1 MNYKDDD
8 SFFTTV
14 FPPFVYYGW
23 NVKSW
28 LLENEN
34 AKYRYIRDYEI
45 EQEFWNV
52 EQINEVYEGIKT
64 IAIVVNPWARTY
76 YVYQQ
81 LLEMKNNNDNRLID
95 INQLELENFTKFV
108 ESLPSFPSEIGNFW
122 FSLTTPVC
130 KWADNAD
137 YILKDTSMQE
147 DFRPIQDYFLSN
159 DKLNVLETI
168 DYQDF
173 YNDKTKKIVATI
185 FKEDIEQFGYI
196 F

>member
-81 LLEMKNNNDNRLID
+81 LLEMKNNNLWYLSVEAKFENEELADRILNKLK
-95 INQLELENFTKFV
+95 IN
-108 ESLPSFPSEIGNFW
+108 S
-122 FSLTTPVC
+122 
-130 KWADNAD
+130 
-137 YILKDTSMQE
+137 
-147 DFRPIQDYFLSN
+147 
-159 DKLNVLETI
+159 
-168 DYQDF
+168 
-173 YNDKTKKIVATI
+173 
-185 FKEDIEQFGYI
+185 
-196 F
+196 